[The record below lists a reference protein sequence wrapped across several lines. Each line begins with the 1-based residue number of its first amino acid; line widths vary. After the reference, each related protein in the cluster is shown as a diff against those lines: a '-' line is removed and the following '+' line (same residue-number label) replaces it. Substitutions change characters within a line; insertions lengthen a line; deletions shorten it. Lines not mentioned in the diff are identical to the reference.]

1 MNHYLH
7 FPVLANTTGDEK
19 IEVWTSSENNKNEEY
34 PSLPFPKSG
43 ETIQK
48 FTFCFRLS
56 LE

>member
-34 PSLPFPKSG
+34 PSLPFSKSG